1 LDESGELD
9 NTLVIVTADNGMPF
23 PRVKS
28 HAYEFSNHLP
38 LAIMWKNGINKPG
51 RVVDDF
57 VSFIDFAPTFLEL
70 ANIEESES
78 GMQPV
83 TGKSL
88 TDIFFS
94 GKSGSVDKERDH
106 ILIGKERHDVGRPHD
121 WGYPIRGIVRGDY
134 LYIKNFEPSRW
145 PACDPETGYLNT
157 DGGPTKTQCIAAKKS
172 PETVHYWQL
181 TLGKRPGEELFNI
194 KEDPACINNLAFE
207 SEFSEIKASLNE
219 QLMSE
224 LKKQGDPRM
233 TGNGNIFDEYVYADD
248 RTRNFYERYMS
259 GELNR
264 AMAGWVNETDFEK

>member
-1 LDESGELD
+1 
-9 NTLVIVTADNGMPF
+9 
-23 PRVKS
+23 
-28 HAYEFSNHLP
+28 
-38 LAIMWKNGINKPG
+38 MWKNGINKPG

-172 PETVHYWQL
+172 PETLHYWQL

-207 SEFSEIKASLNE
+207 SEFSKIKGSLNE

-224 LKKQGDPRM
+224 LEKQGDPRM